1 MVRLTRRIT
10 DFGAAWLGAKDSM
23 TKKAPQSIEEFQLD
37 DTLKGIPGGT
47 RPFPLS
53 KIAERKW
60 NVLREDLPLPLMV
73 LKQSAL
79 MYNVQVMNAFLEE
92 HQLSIAPHAKTHM
105 SPQLVQLQLSNGAW
119 AITAGTVNQVQ
130 VFRQFGASRIVL
142 ANQLVGR
149 QNVRCVVE
157 EINGDPSFDFYC
169 LVDSAEGIRHLGVLA
184 EEFGLLRPIKVLL
197 EGGYFGGRT
206 GCRTLLEARQV
217 ITAIKEV
224 PHLVYL
230 AGIEGFEGS
239 ISADDPTEAE
249 ARVSKY
255 LGFLKDLL
263 AELRLEDLPGAT
275 EIILSAGGSGYFDMV
290 AKSFE
295 ALDTFL
301 PKRILLRS
309 GCYLTHDSHMYR
321 EYQEQRMN
329 RGWSEPQL
337 KAALEVWSYVQ
348 SIPEEGLAILTMG
361 KRDCPY
367 DYFLPV
373 PLRRY
378 RADRGERTLSGCRI
392 TRLND
397 QHAYM
402 SFPNGT
408 DLQFGDM
415 IASGISHPCTA
426 FDKWRFIPI
435 VNDQYDVVD
444 GLLTYF

>member
-1 MVRLTRRIT
+1 MSSIAKN
-10 DFGAAWLGAKDSM
+10 AA
-23 TKKAPQSIEEFQLD
+23 QSAGEFQLD
-37 DTLKGIPGGT
+37 HTVKGIPGGT
-47 RPFPLS
+47 KPFPLS
-53 KIAERKW
+53 RIAERNW
-60 NVLREDLPLPLMV
+60 NVLREDLPFPVMV
-73 LKQSAL
+73 LKHSAL
-79 MYNVQVMNAFLEE
+79 LHNVQVMKDFLEG

-105 SPQLVQLQLSNGAW
+105 SPQLVQLQLSHGAW
-119 AITAGTVNQVQ
+119 AITAGTVSQVQ
-130 VFRQFGASRIVL
+130 VFRQFGVSRIVL

-149 QNVRCVVE
+149 QNVRYVVE
-157 EINGDPSFDFYC
+157 EINSDHNFDFYC
-169 LVDSAEGIRHLGVLA
+169 LVDSVEGVKQLGLLA
-184 EEFGLLRPIKVLL
+184 QEFGLRRPIKVLL
-197 EGGYFGGRT
+197 EGGYFGGRA
-206 GCRTLLEARQV
+206 GCRTLREARQV

-224 PHLVYL
+224 PHLVHL
-230 AGIEGFEGS
+230 AGVEGFEGS
-239 ISADDPTEAE
+239 ISADDPMEAA

-255 LGFLKDLL
+255 LGFFKDLL
-263 AELRLEDLPGAT
+263 AELRPEDLPGAT

-290 AKSFE
+290 AKSFQ

-321 EYQEQRMN
+321 EYQEQRMI
-329 RGWSEPQL
+329 RGWRGPQL
-337 KAALEVWSYVQ
+337 KAALEIWSYVQ

-373 PLRRY
+373 PLRRH
-378 RADRGERTLSGCRI
+378 RAGRGEHTLSGCRI